1 MWYICSSLTHQHS
14 CVFYFFG
21 TEIFMSKIK
30 SIKLLLLFK
39 SKIYYCWPPLS
50 ILLMFF
56 EKNIC
61 ILDLLR
67 ILVCDMV
74 ANARNVNSFRC

>member
-1 MWYICSSLTHQHS
+1 MWYICSSLTHEHS
-14 CVFYFFG
+14 CVFYCFG
-21 TEIFMSKIK
+21 AEIFTSKIK
-30 SIKLLLLFK
+30 SIKLLLFK
-39 SKIYYCWPPLS
+39 SKSYYCWPPLS
-50 ILLMFF
+50 ILLILF

-67 ILVCDMV
+67 NLVCDMV